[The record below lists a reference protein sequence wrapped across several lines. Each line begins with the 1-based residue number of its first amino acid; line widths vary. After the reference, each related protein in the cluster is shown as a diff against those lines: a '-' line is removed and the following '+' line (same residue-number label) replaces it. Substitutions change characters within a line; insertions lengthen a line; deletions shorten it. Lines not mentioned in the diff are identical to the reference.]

1 MRKFGCVRYQEY
13 IILFTLVLAMCKFDY
28 ALLCAIVN
36 FMHLDWSVFIYI
48 HFTCTDF
55 NLVTIMSLLFWK
67 LLIQMHA
74 FIAILA
80 VIGRRWI
87 VIHLTVSGRNLTTG
101 RIVQLP

>member
-1 MRKFGCVRYQEY
+1 
-13 IILFTLVLAMCKFDY
+13 MCKFDY

-36 FMHLDWSVFIYI
+36 SMHLDWSVFIYI

-55 NLVTIMSLLFWK
+55 NLVTIKSLLFWK

-80 VIGRRWI
+80 VIGRRRI
-87 VIHLTVSGRNLTTG
+87 VIHPTVSGSNLTTG
-101 RIVQLP
+101 RKSATALITQKEKIMKESVQYREEFL